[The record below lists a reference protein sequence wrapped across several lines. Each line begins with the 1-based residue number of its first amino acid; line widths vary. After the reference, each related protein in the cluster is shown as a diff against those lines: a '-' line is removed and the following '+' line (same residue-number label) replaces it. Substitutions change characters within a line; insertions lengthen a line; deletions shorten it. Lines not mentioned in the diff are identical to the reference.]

1 MSNEW
6 KSLKILLVD
15 DDSFQRTIVTKV
27 LNLLGV
33 TQVASA
39 ADGHAAEVRLA
50 EGWDLLILDL
60 NMPGMDGIEFLNVL
74 ADHALNPALIFFSG
88 EDLRLLEVAEDLA
101 RDLGIRVIGSISKPI
116 DRSKLA
122 ALLDRVELKA
132 APQAQAFT
140 QSELSEAEIRDGLAA
155 SAIRLVY
162 QPKVDAVS
170 LDMIGVEAL
179 LRWETP
185 EGKLL
190 GPGAVVPVA
199 ERTGLM
205 FELTQAIFAIA
216 MGQLSQ
222 WCQRGYR
229 WKMSCNF
236 SVSDLTEPSIVGVLE
251 DALTSSGAPTEL
263 VILEVTE
270 SKLPEDVSRVMSS
283 LTRMR
288 LKGCG
293 ISIDDFGTGFSSME
307 QLRRFPFT
315 ELKIDRAFV
324 SGAHSTPSAK
334 AIFESSV
341 DLARRLGMSSVAEGV
356 EDEADLMLCQS
367 LGVDLIQGYYIA
379 RPMFPEAVVEWAVAR
394 GH

>member
-6 KSLKILLVD
+6 KSLKILIVD
-15 DDSFQRTIVTKV
+15 DDSFQRSIVTKV

-39 ADGHAAEVRLA
+39 ADGHAAELRLA

-116 DRSKLA
+116 DRSKIEV
-122 ALLDRVELKA
+122 LLDRVELKT
-132 APQAQAFT
+132 APQAKSFT
-140 QSELSEAEIRDGLAA
+140 QSELSEAEIRDGLGAG
-155 SAIRLVY
+155 AIRLVY

-170 LDMIGVEAL
+170 LDMVGVEAL

-185 EGKLL
+185 EGELL

-205 FELTQAIFAIA
+205 FELTQAIFTSA
-216 MGQLSQ
+216 MAQLSQ
-222 WCQRGYR
+222 WCKEGYR
-229 WKMSCNF
+229 WKVSCNF
-236 SVSDLTEPSIVGVLE
+236 SVSDLTESSIVPVLE
-251 DALTSSGAPTEL
+251 DALKASGAPAEL

-324 SGAHSTPSAK
+324 NGAHEKPSAK

-341 DLARRLGMSSVAEGV
+341 DLARRLGISSVAEGV
-356 EDEADLMLCQS
+356 EDETDLTLCRS
-367 LGVDLIQGYYIA
+367 LGVDLIQGFYIA
-379 RPMFPEAVVEWAVAR
+379 RPMFSEAVVEWAVAR